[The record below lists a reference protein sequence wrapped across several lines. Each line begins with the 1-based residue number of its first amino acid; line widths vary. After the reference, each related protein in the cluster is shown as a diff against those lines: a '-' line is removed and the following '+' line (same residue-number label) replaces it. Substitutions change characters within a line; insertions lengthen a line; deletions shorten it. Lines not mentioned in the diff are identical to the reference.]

1 MRNYFIVEL
10 RYGISKTESEWK
22 EIVKVKGID
31 PTVVI
36 QRELSKFYGE
46 KNIRV
51 KRLKKPR
58 KF

>member
-22 EIVKVKGID
+22 EIVKIKGID

-51 KRLKKPR
+51 KRMKKPR